1 MMDVLYPSALPRL
14 AVRLAAALIAA
25 LCAFLIARRKNRLPV
40 PWATFCA
47 IGGFAFYPAGAL
59 LLVVLLL
66 RPRLSTR
73 VKYLSLAMEE
83 RFCNSLGLPSPL
95 KNNMEERILVVLV
108 QNPKGLRIGAI
119 GQGVGVDWRGLV
131 EPMENLVR
139 SDKVRQRQ
147 DNYYFNIE

>member
-1 MMDVLYPSALPRL
+1 MMDVLYPSALSRL

-25 LCAFLIARRKNRLPV
+25 LCAFLVARRKNRLPA
-40 PWATFCA
+40 PWAASCA
-47 IGGFAFYPAGAL
+47 IAGFAFYPAGAL
-59 LLVVLLL
+59 LLLVLLL
-66 RPRLSTR
+66 RPRLSGR

-83 RFCNSLGLPSPL
+83 RFCNTMGLPSPL
-95 KNNMEERILVVLV
+95 KNKLEERILVVLV

-119 GQGVGVDWRGLV
+119 GQGIGVDWRGLV

-139 SDKVRQRQ
+139 SGNVRQRE